1 MAASGQRWGHGGG
14 GGTGGLSGQRMG
26 EPSSGCRLNQA
37 FPPRTRPEL
46 DTRIRAPLLQVCL
59 RFKTPSLNRSSP
71 LLSRSK
77 PRALT
82 WMTPK
87 LSPAPSLDRGCPLS
101 TQPQAGRVFSFQG
114 SPVPRFLP
122 RKVSALPCCPLLAAL
137 PQVGPL
143 LSKALVCSSLGLGV
157 LVGQDRPL
165 EEGAG
170 LLSLHLTSPALF
182 FFLIRLYCRSFTL
195 APSFPT
201 HRMV

>member
-1 MAASGQRWGHGGG
+1 MIQN
-14 GGTGGLSGQRMG
+14 TQTQPL
-26 EPSSGCRLNQA
+26 
-37 FPPRTRPEL
+37 FPRP
-46 DTRIRAPLLQVCL
+46 
-59 RFKTPSLNRSSP
+59 P

-122 RKVSALPCCPLLAAL
+122 RKVSDLPCRPQGRHDPAPWLLAAL

-143 LSKALVCSSLGLGV
+143 LSKALVLSSLGLGV

-170 LLSLHLTSPALF
+170 LLSLRSTPPALF